1 MNRHQRPSSLVIT
14 ITVVGLVGLGSLKQP
29 TQPNNI
35 YVSTQTS
42 NLNGQPEPPP
52 AAALSKL
59 KPQTYLFNPQ
69 PAFAQSVSPRDVWR
83 QVYKQL
89 PDLPLENQ
97 YVDKE
102 TGKVDSENTLAN
114 RLIGYH
120 IYVKG
125 RAPNYRLDW
134 KLTLA
139 DYLGA
144 NELILEEVYP
154 GFENL
159 RSNPLIGDRTTIE
172 RLSRQ
177 QRDALVQTLVNIF
190 NPNYSTPA
198 KTPPQPSTAPSPNTT
213 NSPQPR
219 PGDAQL
225 LMP

>member
-1 MNRHQRPSSLVIT
+1 MNRHKRTLSLVVT
-14 ITVVGLVGLGSLKQP
+14 VAVVGLVILVSPKQP
-29 TQPNNI
+29 AQPNDI

-42 NLNGQPEPPP
+42 NL
-52 AAALSKL
+52 
-59 KPQTYLFNPQ
+59 KPQNYLFNLQ

-97 YVDKE
+97 YVNKE
-102 TGKVDSENTLAN
+102 TGKVDSDNTLAN
-114 RLIGYH
+114 RIIGYH

-125 RAPNYRLDW
+125 RAPIYRLDW

-144 NELILEEVYP
+144 NELMQEEVYP
-154 GFENL
+154 GFETL
-159 RSNPLIGDRTTIE
+159 RSNPITGDRAAIE

-177 QRDALVQTLVNIF
+177 QRDALVQTLVSIF
-190 NPNYSTPA
+190 NPNYSAPAA
-198 KTPPQPSTAPSPNTT
+198 KTPPQPSTAPSPDSPDTR

-219 PGDAQL
+219 SGDAQL

>member
-1 MNRHQRPSSLVIT
+1 MNRHQRTLSLVVT
-14 ITVVGLVGLGSLKQP
+14 VTVVGLVVLVNPKQP
-29 TQPNNI
+29 SQPNNI

-42 NLNGQPEPPP
+42 
-52 AAALSKL
+52 KF
-59 KPQTYLFNPQ
+59 KPQNYLFSFQ

-97 YVDKE
+97 YVNKE
-102 TGKVDSENTLAN
+102 TKKVDSDNTLAN

-144 NELILEEVYP
+144 NELISEEVYP
-154 GFENL
+154 GFETL
-159 RSNPLIGDRTTIE
+159 RSNPITGDRAAIE
-172 RLSRQ
+172 RLSRR
-177 QRDALVQTLVNIF
+177 QRDALVQTLVSIF
-190 NPNYSTPA
+190 NPNYSAPA
-198 KTPPQPSTAPSPNTT
+198 KTPPQPSTAPSPDSPDTR

-225 LMP
+225 LKP